1 MDLLTNPAL
10 QPVESY
16 PLLDVLGEPAS
27 SFLPVSGITLVAD
40 ACYLVFRDRRDVVR
54 CQVQPPHPSR
64 TLRWF
69 RQAPCTSPAGYAGLT
84 FDPEQ
89 SRFYA
94 LVDATPAADGAF
106 WPCID
111 AYDDGLRFVERRLL
125 DFPLKGGHAGFAGF
139 SSITRGQQNYLL
151 VLCGGHKCKHGKA
164 GRKPGGG
171 RIHVFR
177 QGTSRWEHVRRINLP
192 KSLQFAGF
200 GSMALHEDRLLVV
213 SQGSPELWIG
223 HLTTDSLDLAD
234 EGAVYEMPHDE
245 QGDPLI
251 GTVTA
256 ATWIHPQHILATTTG
271 PTPQLHILSLP
282 A

>member
-1 MDLLTNPAL
+1 MDLLANPAL
-10 QPVESY
+10 QPVESH

-54 CQVQPPHPSR
+54 CRVQPPHPSR

-69 RQAPCTSPAGYAGLT
+69 RQAPCASPAGYAGLT

-94 LVDATPAADGAF
+94 LVDAAPAAEGTYC
-106 WPCID
+106 PCVD
-111 AYDDGLRFVERRLL
+111 AYDDGLRFIERRLL
-125 DFPLKGGHAGFAGF
+125 DFPLKGDHAGFAGF
-139 SSITRGQQNYLL
+139 SWLTRGEQTYLL
-151 VLCGGHKCKHGKA
+151 VLCGGFKCKHGKA
-164 GRKPGGG
+164 GHKPGGG

-177 QGTSRWEHVRRINLP
+177 PGTSRWEHVRRINLP
-192 KSLQFAGF
+192 KSVSFEGF
-200 GSMALHEDRLLVV
+200 SSLALHGDRLLVI
-213 SQGSPELWIG
+213 SHSSPELWVG
-223 HLTTDSLDLAD
+223 HLTPDSLDLAD
-234 EGAVYEMPHDE
+234 QGTVYELPHDD
-245 QGDPLI
+245 QGDPLV

-256 ATWIHPQHILATTTG
+256 ATWIDPRRIIAAANG
-271 PTPQLHILSLP
+271 PTPQLHILTLP